1 MNTSTIA
8 LAELA
13 EKGADVD
20 VLHGVLCAAGFNIR
34 WLLRAIA
41 RRGLAAVFFALY
53 GLMLC
58 VLRSCSPPQ
67 IGVWTLSAL
76 SRVQLI
82 RRSPCR
88 RDCRKV

>member
-1 MNTSTIA
+1 MTTSSIA

-53 GLMLC
+53 GLVLC
-58 VLRSCSPPQ
+58 VLRSCLATSDRRVDAQCPLTRTAHSS
-67 IGVWTLSAL
+67 IAL
-76 SRVQLI
+76 ST
-82 RRSPCR
+82 
-88 RDCRKV
+88 